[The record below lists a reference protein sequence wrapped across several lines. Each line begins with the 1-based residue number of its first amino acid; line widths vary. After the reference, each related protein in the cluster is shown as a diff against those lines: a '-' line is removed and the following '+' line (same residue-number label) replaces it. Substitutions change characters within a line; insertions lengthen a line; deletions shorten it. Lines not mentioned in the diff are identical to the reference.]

1 MDNLLPL
8 STPHHLLEVP
18 FFGHD
23 VYDNLGFFTYP
34 DRRGWDPRHLRH
46 GDYGQRSSIDA
57 ASFTQA
63 WLFFGT
69 ISEVTGVSVRGTN
82 FIRVSEP
89 DGRLL
94 VTTQRLQFYL
104 EIWRAKATRANRSAS
119 QKRATRERA
128 KLCLDFMMKWTVPVL
143 LLPEHP
149 EVAVSIEI
157 LLVTL
162 VDTFKEIY
170 GLEAWEIPSA
180 FADDVED
187 RDMQPGLN
195 QEVHKYLKARMVAQG
210 WCPYRL
216 ESFADAVPTDALY
229 TLSLMG
235 TRELRSGHNRCNED
249 FCVGNHVDEKTYN
262 ETPRHVKEGCKCG
275 FVRADVKEAISVI
288 EQGQIPLATVFMDLE
303 KQVCL
308 KITPY
313 KPGMTYIAI
322 SHVWAHGLGNPDE
335 NALRSCQ
342 LLELDKLLTRTYK
355 DQNIG
360 DTSTDTKTVYFWIDT
375 LCLPLRP
382 PNCRKA
388 GIKQMRRCYEAAAAV
403 LVLDKHLR
411 RCTAYTP
418 SITTELLLQVAI
430 SDWRFRVWTLQEAIF
445 AKKLIFQFID
455 GQVDADELILAHYSS
470 PASNN
475 FTHINLFLT
484 MNLLFDLGFDMS
496 AVRGGELRVR
506 HSSLLSLFLSLQGR
520 TTSKPEDEP
529 LCSASLLGQDHVL
542 GAILE
547 CRKEDRMKEFWRT
560 QGRIPAWLPFI
571 DGPKI
576 EETGYTWAPS
586 TLMYKVQSLG
596 GTPIVSDDLYGSTQ
610 SAIKYK
616 LQSLCRTLVV
626 SQDLAEFEPGG
637 PWLRIIKPG
646 FLLLKQKED
655 NSSSARAMDNA
666 FRITDDRGHRYDV
679 VRSIDKFN
687 PELPVFGGDV
697 AVIVSGWPKFNHPQV
712 LVVSVIKKDLDQGQ
726 ESDCIRCRIRCRGI
740 IIVEKTFPR
749 ELFAT
754 DSITSYN
761 ARRVGEGQ
769 TWLLE

>member
-8 STPHHLLEVP
+8 STPHYHLEVP

-23 VYDNLGFFTYP
+23 VYDNLGFLTYP
-34 DRRGWDPRHLRH
+34 DRRGWDPRHLRE
-46 GDYGQRSSIDA
+46 GNFGQRSSIDA

-69 ISEVTGVSVRGTN
+69 ISQVTGVPVRGTN

-104 EIWRAKATRANRSAS
+104 EIWRAEATRASRSAS
-119 QKRATRERA
+119 QKRAARERA
-128 KLCLDFMMKWTVPVL
+128 KLCLDFVMEWTLPILV
-143 LLPEHP
+143 PEHP

-157 LLVTL
+157 LLTTL
-162 VDTFKEIY
+162 VNTFKEIY
-170 GLEAWEIPSA
+170 DLEAWEVPSI
-180 FADDVED
+180 FTDDKEAHI
-187 RDMQPGLN
+187 RLSGAN
-195 QEVHKYLKARMVAQG
+195 YEVHKYLKARMVAQG
-210 WCPYRL
+210 WCPHRL
-216 ESFADAVPTDALY
+216 ESIAGTVPTDLLY

-235 TRELRSGHNRCNED
+235 TRELRSGHDRCNED
-249 FCVGNHVDEKTYN
+249 VRVGNQVDERTYN
-262 ETPRHVKEGCKCG
+262 ETPRHVREGCKCG
-275 FVRADVKEAISVI
+275 FVRADVEKAISVI

-308 KITPY
+308 EITPY

-342 LLELDKLLTRTYK
+342 LLELDKLLKRTHEYL
-355 DQNIG
+355 NIG
-360 DTSTDTKTVYFWIDT
+360 DTSTDIKTVYFWIDT

-382 PNCRKA
+382 PNCRKV

-411 RCTAYTP
+411 RCTVYTP

-455 GQVDADELILAHYSS
+455 GQVDADELILAHFSS
-470 PASNN
+470 VASNN
-475 FTHINLFLT
+475 FTDIDLFLIF
-484 MNLLFDLGFDMS
+484 NVFPALGFDLS
-496 AVRGGELRVR
+496 EGRGGELRVR
-506 HSSLLSLFLSLQGR
+506 HPSLLSLFLSLQGR
-520 TTSKPEDEP
+520 AISKPEDEP
-529 LCSASLLGQDHVL
+529 LCSASVLGQDHTL
-542 GAILE
+542 SAILE
-547 CRKEDRMKEFWRT
+547 CRKEDRMKEFWRA
-560 QGRIPAWLPFI
+560 QGLIPAWVPFMN
-571 DGPKI
+571 GPKI
-576 EETGYTWAPS
+576 EETGYRWAPS
-586 TLMYKVQSLG
+586 ALRHKVQSL
-596 GTPIVSDDLYGSTQ
+596 VESQVLSDDLYAATG
-610 SAIKYK
+610 SAIKDR
-616 LQSLCRTLVV
+616 LQSLGSTPVL
-626 SQDLAEFEPGG
+626 SQNFAEFEPGG

-646 FLLLKQKED
+646 FLLLKQRQD
-655 NSSSARAMDNA
+655 NSTLVRAMNDA

-687 PELPVFGGDV
+687 PELPVLGGDI
-697 AVIVSGWPKFNHPQV
+697 AVIFSGWPKSGYPQV
-712 LVVSVIKKDLDQGQ
+712 LVVSVIKQGLDQGQ

-740 IIVEKTFPR
+740 IIVEETFPT
-749 ELFAT
+749 ELFAADT
-754 DSITSYN
+754 IISYK
-761 ARRVGEGQ
+761 ARRVVEGQ